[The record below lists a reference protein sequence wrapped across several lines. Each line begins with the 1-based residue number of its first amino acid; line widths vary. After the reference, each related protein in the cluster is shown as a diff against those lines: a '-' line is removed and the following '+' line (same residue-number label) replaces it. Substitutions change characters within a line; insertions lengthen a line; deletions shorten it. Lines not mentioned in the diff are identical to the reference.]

1 MVLGAAVL
9 WGTTGTSQALAPA
22 GATPAV
28 IGTLRLLVGGL
39 ALLAYAALRG
49 SLDGLRGLPRRP
61 LLGAAVC
68 MAAYQVL
75 FFSGVARTGVAIGT
89 IVGIGSVP
97 VWGGLLGYFF
107 AGEHPGRP
115 WQFATLLAVL
125 GVGLLALSEGSDV
138 QIDLRGLIL
147 AIGAGGAY
155 ATFSLFNKQ
164 LIHNRRPESVQVAI
178 FLLSALL
185 LLPLLVG
192 ADLSW
197 VTQPEGALV
206 VLHLGVV
213 TVGVGYSLFSHGL
226 KRVPISNA
234 MTLTL
239 AEPMTAGILGVLVL
253 GEQLTPQ
260 AGMGI
265 LLDEETN
272 AAICR
277 RPIGFGTAAA
287 STGWQ
292 SCMTPTVR
300 ATPSK
305 WWRIFSPRLVFRG
318 TA

>member
-1 MVLGAAVL
+1 MTEPRASGALLVLGAAIL
-9 WGTTGTSQALAPA
+9 WGTTGTSQALAPEE
-22 GATPAV
+22 ATPAV

-61 LLGAAVC
+61 LLGAAFC

-75 FFSGVARTGVAIGT
+75 FFSGVARTGVAVGT

-107 AGEHPGRP
+107 AGEHPGHP
-115 WQFATLLAVL
+115 WQIATLLAVL
-125 GVGLLALSEGSDV
+125 GVGLLALSGGSDV
-138 QIDLRGLIL
+138 QVDLLGLLL

-164 LIHNRRPESVQVAI
+164 LINNRRPESVQVAI

-206 VLHLGVV
+206 VLHLGVI
-213 TVGVGYSLFSHGL
+213 TVGVGYSLFALGL
-226 KRVPISNA
+226 QRVPISNA

-265 LLDEETN
+265 LL
-272 AAICR
+272 
-277 RPIGFGTAAA
+277 
-287 STGWQ
+287 
-292 SCMTPTVR
+292 
-300 ATPSK
+300 
-305 WWRIFSPRLVFRG
+305 IFSGLVVLIRSK
-318 TA
+318 